1 MATFKPLLHG
11 APGTL
16 AGYRPRPHRTQRA
29 TPPPRS
35 ELRAVLVTVAALYG
49 VIAFLIVALIALDFV
64 AALLVT
70 GRAY

>member
-29 TPPPRS
+29 TIRKAITP
-35 ELRAVLVTVAALYG
+35 
-49 VIAFLIVALIALDFV
+49 
-64 AALLVT
+64 
-70 GRAY
+70 